1 MNVLPAAL
9 AKGFAQLRLWKL
21 MTLATASKLIQI
33 FVWNVA
39 LALLLARLGPLWKS
53 KLWLNQPAASLK
65 GRDWLKWFSLSFVC
79 VH

>member
-33 FVWNVA
+33 FVWNVGA
-39 LALLLARLGPLWKS
+39 C
-53 KLWLNQPAASLK
+53 AAACPV
-65 GRDWLKWFSLSFVC
+65 GAIVEE
-79 VH
+79 